1 MPRVQSVERT
11 FSILNV
17 VASHPKGIGI
27 TQIANR
33 VELPVSTVSRLL
45 LTLES
50 LRAVEHIGNREGYR
64 IGAGIIDLATRA
76 SFPDY
81 LIKQAR
87 PTLTQLAKSIGETVT
102 LSVPDGKQTF
112 CLDEVPGNHHLQT
125 QNWVN
130 RHYPLHL
137 TSDGKLILA
146 TWTADELDTYLASPL
161 DCPTPAS
168 LCDPQQVHDAIT
180 EVKEQQYAWTWEE
193 FEAGIVDVAALIRD
207 TNHRIVATIGISGP
221 SFRFPAPNQQE
232 KISQMVV
239 DAAEK
244 ISHTIS
250 RDR

>member
-1 MPRVQSVERT
+1 MSRVQSVERT
-11 FSILNV
+11 FSILDV
-17 VASHPKGIGI
+17 LASHPKGIGI
-27 TQIANR
+27 THLAKR
-33 VELPVSTVSRLL
+33 VKLPVSTVSRLL

-64 IGAGIIDLATRA
+64 IGTGIIDLATRA

-87 PTLTQLAKSIGETVT
+87 PTLKKLAKSIGETVT

-112 CLDEVPGNHHLQT
+112 CLDEVLGNHHLQT

-146 TWTADELDTYLASPL
+146 TWPADELDAYLASPL

-168 LCDPQQVHDAIT
+168 LCDPQQLRKAIADA
-180 EVKEQQYAWTWEE
+180 KNKQHAWTSEE
-193 FEAGIVDVAALIRD
+193 FELGIVDVAALIRD
-207 TNHRIVATIGISGP
+207 TNENIVATIGISGP
-221 SFRFPAPNQQE
+221 SFRFPPPGQKE
-232 KISQMVV
+232 KIGEMVV
-239 DAAEK
+239 EAAQK
-244 ISHTIS
+244 ISRTIG